1 MTHKHRL
8 YLKPMEKLQMQK
20 LNSVSVEEYEIDD
33 ALDKEYKP
41 GLYKQTESFLKKL
54 DDGKKITIQEHLKHT
69 EIYAQME
76 KKS

>member
-1 MTHKHRL
+1 M
-8 YLKPMEKLQMQK
+8 
-20 LNSVSVEEYEIDD
+20 EEYEIDD

-76 KKS
+76 KKF

>member
-1 MTHKHRL
+1 
-8 YLKPMEKLQMQK
+8 MEKLQMQK

-76 KKS
+76 KKF